1 MKKLIKEVLDDLK
14 YSQVNFE
21 SKSAREMIANLIS
34 AALKAK
40 GSYKEYTD
48 YEIDEQKARASWVCA
63 ICGKSTYELDYD
75 YVGSGA
81 NHLSCELRLE
91 QDEKYREKNWSQ
103 KKHEDKVFNEYV
115 EDIDD
120 QAYAQGRKSSKDD
133 LDSDENVKLRNE
145 VFEKQKQLFEDA
157 GDGHMLKVAKEI
169 VYTKKNEAL
178 KLAEEIIEGQE
189 GKWIYESPDG
199 GKTVFRRPFSNYD
212 PKYKEEINWETK
224 EPTGRM
230 FTQYPFL
237 PSSNSDE
244 E

>member
-48 YEIDEQKARASWVCA
+48 YEIDEQKARASWVCK

-157 GDGHMLKVAKEI
+157 GDGHMLKVDEEKERM
-169 VYTKKNEAL
+169 
-178 KLAEEIIEGQE
+178 KLVEEIIEEQKD
-189 GKWIYESPDG
+189 KWIYESPDG

-224 EPTGRM
+224 EPTGRV
-230 FTQYPFL
+230 FTQYPFP

>member
-14 YSQVNFE
+14 FSQVNLE
-21 SKSAREMIANLIS
+21 SKASREMIANLIS

-48 YEIDEQKARASWVCA
+48 YEIDEQKAKASWVCV

-75 YVGSGA
+75 YLGSGA
-81 NHLSCELRLE
+81 NHLSCEYRLE

-103 KKHEDKVFNEYV
+103 KKHEDKVFDEYV
-115 EDIDD
+115 EDIDE
-120 QAYAQGRKSSKDD
+120 QAYAQGRGSSKDNFD
-133 LDSDENVKLRNE
+133 VDSDEKVKLRDE

-157 GDGHMLKVAKEI
+157 GDGTMLLVDEEKE
-169 VYTKKNEAL
+169 KM

-224 EPTGRM
+224 EPTGRV
-230 FTQYPFL
+230 FTQYPF
-237 PSSNSDE
+237 SSKSNSDE

>member
-1 MKKLIKEVLDDLK
+1 MKKLIKEVLDDLT
-14 YSQVNFE
+14 YSQVNLE
-21 SKSAREMIANLIS
+21 SKTSRVMIANLIS

-48 YEIDEQKARASWVCA
+48 YEFDEQKAIASWVCD
-63 ICGKSTYELDYD
+63 ICGKSTYEVEYD
-75 YVGSGA
+75 YIGSGA

-91 QDEKYREKNWSQ
+91 LDEKYREKNRYQ
-103 KKHEDKVFNEYV
+103 KKEIDEYV
-115 EDIDD
+115 EDIDE
-120 QAYAQGRKSSKDD
+120 QAHAQGRGSSFGGDTGID
-133 LDSDENVKLRNE
+133 ADFGYDENVKLRDE

-157 GDGHMLKVAKEI
+157 GDGTMLKVDEEKEKMKLVEEI
-169 VYTKKNEAL
+169 V
-178 KLAEEIIEGQE
+178 EEQK
-189 GKWIYESPDG
+189 GKWIYESPDS

-224 EPTGRM
+224 EPTGRV
-230 FTQYPFL
+230 FTQYPFP